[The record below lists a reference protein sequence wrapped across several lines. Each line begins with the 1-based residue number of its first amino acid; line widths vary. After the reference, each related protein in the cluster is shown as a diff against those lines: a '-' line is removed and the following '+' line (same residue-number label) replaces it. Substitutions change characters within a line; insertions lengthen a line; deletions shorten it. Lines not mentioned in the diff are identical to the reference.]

1 MPIIYNPY
9 LSIFF
14 FVSFKTLSPPILLLM
29 YQQLIPLLLL
39 SFSPFQALFIF
50 IHLVFFKLP
59 MLILNFLFDFFIE
72 ILRILLFI
80 QQFLFLFVSIHL
92 HQAPLSIL
100 PNHSFVIVNDLM
112 SLKYFLLND
121 FAFLF

>member
-59 MLILNFLFDFFIE
+59 KLILNFLFDFFIE

-80 QQFLFLFVSIHL
+80 RQFLFLFESIHL